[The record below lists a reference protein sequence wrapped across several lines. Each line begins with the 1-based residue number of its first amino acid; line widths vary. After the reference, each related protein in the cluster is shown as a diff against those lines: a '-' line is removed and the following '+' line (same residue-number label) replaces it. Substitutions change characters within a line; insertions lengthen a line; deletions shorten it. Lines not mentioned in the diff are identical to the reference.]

1 MRKSFFICEVIG
13 VALHRQS
20 KSLSQDI
27 VSGRRRLLR
36 SFHIEL
42 IGLIDY
48 RFTNIAFEEAKAIME
63 MKGTADIV
71 RVFSNPELEH
81 IMFEYLDIERQ
92 DFAFAPVKDMHVG
105 QDALAFKLY
114 ITPSGT
120 QPIVLGEDGQQAKK
134 IKNLYI
140 YCQHVV
146 RLK

>member
-1 MRKSFFICEVIG
+1 MAK
-13 VALHRQS
+13 
-20 KSLSQDI
+20 DP
-27 VSGRRRLLR
+27 LLLLDN
-36 SFHIEL
+36 SMLAYIL
-42 IGLIDY
+42 GNGDY

-63 MKGTADIV
+63 MKGAADIV

-92 DFAFAPVKDMHVG
+92 DFAYAPVKDMHVG
-105 QDALAFKLY
+105 QDALAL
-114 ITPSGT
+114 
-120 QPIVLGEDGQQAKK
+120 LGDDGQQAKK